1 MPLNN
6 FFYGIYNIVSLNSSG
21 TTPSP
26 YIIKDLTVDDT
37 MNADVAFYMQGD
49 LSPKILNIDTVKET
63 LSVSSPILVSTAAVN
78 SSNAL
83 KDGRQLL
90 FDFVNYKYGTTLG
103 QISYTGNA
111 FNSLPM
117 ISRITISIGAE
128 ESSVSMDLLSDGDPN
143 NSRNIYNI
151 KKGTSQLITSVG
163 LNNQSRVAKSWDF
176 LVNLGG
182 ILYYVENATIT
193 LTAANSEK
201 KFLGVYPFVYN
212 QVPADGLN
220 NGVYVP
226 PDSTYSNWQFP
237 FIAQGGIKIEASGKA
252 SISIDANNASINFI
266 NPANQNGIT
275 TRAALLA
282 ASNVTLQDAG
292 VFTPGS
298 GSFQIWL
305 ANVGSSPIQ
314 MMPNALTITNAII
327 TKKSAKFTPQNMEID
342 FNLLAYF

>member
-37 MNADVAFYMQGD
+37 MNANVAFYMQGD

-193 LTAANSEK
+193 VTADNSEK
-201 KFLGVYPFVYN
+201 KFLGVYPFVYD

-220 NGVYVP
+220 NGIYTTG
-226 PDSTYSNWQFP
+226 STYSNWQFP

-266 NPANQNGIT
+266 NPANQNPIT

-305 ANVGSSPIQ
+305 ANAGSPIQ

-327 TKKSAKFTPQNMEID
+327 TKKNAKFTPQNMEID

>member
-1 MPLNN
+1 
-6 FFYGIYNIVSLNSSG
+6 
-21 TTPSP
+21 
-26 YIIKDLTVDDT
+26 
-37 MNADVAFYMQGD
+37 
-49 LSPKILNIDTVKET
+49 
-63 LSVSSPILVSTAAVN
+63 VSSPILVSTAVVN
-78 SSNAL
+78 SGNTL

-90 FDFVNYKYGTTLG
+90 FDFVNYKYGTTPG

-117 ISRITISIGAE
+117 ISRIIISIGAE

-176 LVNLGG
+176 FVNLGG
-182 ILYYVENATIT
+182 ILYYVENVTIT
-193 LTAANSEK
+193 VTAANSEK
-201 KFLGVYPFVYN
+201 KFLGVYPFVYD
-212 QVPADGLN
+212 QVPNDGLN
-220 NGVYVP
+220 NGIYEPTVP

-252 SISIDANNASINFI
+252 SISIGTNNASINFI
-266 NPANQNGIT
+266 NPANQNPIER
-275 TRAALLA
+275 RADLLA

-305 ANVGSSPIQ
+305 ANAGTPIQ
-314 MMPNALTITNAII
+314 MMPNALTTTNAII
-327 TKKSAKFTPQNMEID
+327 TKKNAKFTPQNMEID
-342 FNLLAYF
+342 FSLLAYF